1 MSLKLKC
8 FEMFPIHSVRPH
20 KGTSEYSDPPSFS
33 SSKEI
38 DQAVHAGC
46 QREVGNVRNQR
57 GVGNGQNQRGVGK
70 VQNPVDFVRTQ
81 KGTSEYSDPPSFSSK
96 EIDQAGHAGCQ
107 REVGNIRN
115 QREVGNLQNQMGVG
129 NGQNQRGVGNVQ
141 DPVDFV
147 RPQKGTSEYSDP
159 PSFSS
164 SKEIDQAG
172 HAGCQREVDNIQNQR
187 EVGNMQNQMGV
198 GNGQNQRGVGNVQ
211 DPVDFVRTR
220 KGTSE
225 YSDPPSFSS
234 SKEIDQAGH
243 AGCQRE
249 VGNIQNQREV
259 GNVQNQRGVGNG
271 QNRRGVRKV
280 QNPVDFGCQREVG
293 NIQKQREVGN
303 MQSQRGVGN
312 GQNQRGVGNVQNPVD
327 FVRTQKGTSEYSDP
341 PSFSSSKEI
350 DQAGHA
356 GCQREVGNVRNQRV
370 VGNGQNQRGVGNG
383 QNQRGVGKVQNP
395 VDFVRT
401 QKGTSEYSD
410 PPSFSSFKEID
421 QAGHAGCQREVVNV
435 RNQRGVGNVQN
446 QRGVGNGQNPV
457 DFVRPQKGTSKY
469 SDPPSFSSSKEIDQA
484 GHAGCQRGVGNVQN
498 HRGVGNVRHPVDFDE
513 VLLDDFE
520 IVDDS
525 FDEDYIPSP
534 SDLMDYDSD
543 FSSSESDVI
552 PFHNKKDQKGY
563 NKRGDENSNDENSL
577 EDNETSGKMEQILPS
592 FEKRKSPGSVEDSIV
607 VLQTHNEGSRSYDKK
622 YFCLFCEQYQAKLPR
637 HLTTRHK
644 NEIEVAKYLVEKDP
658 KVKRNIL
665 TRLRNLG
672 SHKHNME
679 VIRERKGELLVV
691 YRPSE
696 PTQWSDY
703 SPCPYC
709 YGYYASSVL
718 WKHAKRCNFTPELRK
733 HGKILENSRILLPCA
748 EDNISDGLRKILLT
762 MKDDTVSL
770 IVKNDSLIRQL
781 GQKLSSKHGN
791 NKESYHYIRNSLR
804 EMGRLLICAN
814 EKTGSSNELSSFIDP
829 FQFDLLVNCT
839 REVAGCSQ
847 ETSQFKTP
855 SLALKIGCSLKKCA
869 GILKG
874 NALRI
879 GDESLERKAAKF
891 MELYDLKWNEEV
903 TAHAHRTLK
912 EMKRNQVQLIPLT
925 DDVMLL
931 NDFLSKEIQ
940 EAQQRLTENKND
952 KDAWCHLNEMT
963 LAQLILFNRRRQGE
977 ASKLKISDYHKKHT
991 TRQEDVLLGLTNLEK
1006 KLCSS
1011 LEKVDIVGK
1020 RGRTVPILLTSK
1032 VKVSI
1037 SILLETRDNVG
1048 ICKHNPYVFA
1058 RINNSLDH
1066 IRGCDVLRECSFK
1079 CGAKHPELLRSTK
1092 LRKHIATLSQILN
1105 LKDNELDILA
1115 NFLGHDIRTH
1125 REYYRLPEESIQVA
1139 KMSKLLFALERG
1151 EMGLQK
1157 GLTLEEVSVGPDEEV
1172 EMLQEDDDDDDDDDY
1187 EEEDQICE
1195 VHDVQG
1201 SLVEGTVLKEPTSTN
1216 EKVVGIPL
1224 GKRKPWT
1231 EPEKETVAKHF
1242 QKYILL
1248 KKLPGKREI
1257 QKCLD
1262 AELVLRKRTWRNV
1275 KDYIRNTITATE
1287 RKTLS
1292 KV

>member
-1 MSLKLKC
+1 MLKC
-8 FEMFPIHSVRPH
+8 KLITYF
-20 KGTSEYSDPPSFS
+20 SFC
-33 SSKEI
+33 I
-38 DQAVHAGC
+38 
-46 QREVGNVRNQR
+46 
-57 GVGNGQNQRGVGK
+57 
-70 VQNPVDFVRTQ
+70 F
-81 KGTSEYSDPPSFSSK
+81 FS
-96 EIDQAGHAGCQ
+96 
-107 REVGNIRN
+107 
-115 QREVGNLQNQMGVG
+115 
-129 NGQNQRGVGNVQ
+129 
-141 DPVDFV
+141 
-147 RPQKGTSEYSDP
+147 
-159 PSFSS
+159 
-164 SKEIDQAG
+164 
-172 HAGCQREVDNIQNQR
+172 
-187 EVGNMQNQMGV
+187 
-198 GNGQNQRGVGNVQ
+198 
-211 DPVDFVRTR
+211 
-220 KGTSE
+220 
-225 YSDPPSFSS
+225 
-234 SKEIDQAGH
+234 
-243 AGCQRE
+243 
-249 VGNIQNQREV
+249 
-259 GNVQNQRGVGNG
+259 
-271 QNRRGVRKV
+271 
-280 QNPVDFGCQREVG
+280 
-293 NIQKQREVGN
+293 
-303 MQSQRGVGN
+303 
-312 GQNQRGVGNVQNPVD
+312 
-327 FVRTQKGTSEYSDP
+327 
-341 PSFSSSKEI
+341 
-350 DQAGHA
+350 
-356 GCQREVGNVRNQRV
+356 
-370 VGNGQNQRGVGNG
+370 
-383 QNQRGVGKVQNP
+383 
-395 VDFVRT
+395 
-401 QKGTSEYSD
+401 
-410 PPSFSSFKEID
+410 
-421 QAGHAGCQREVVNV
+421 
-435 RNQRGVGNVQN
+435 
-446 QRGVGNGQNPV
+446 
-457 DFVRPQKGTSKY
+457 
-469 SDPPSFSSSKEIDQA
+469 
-484 GHAGCQRGVGNVQN
+484 
-498 HRGVGNVRHPVDFDE
+498 DE

-543 FSSSESDVI
+543 FSSCESDVI
-552 PFHNKKDQKGY
+552 SFQNKKDQKGY
-563 NKRGDENSNDENSL
+563 NNGGDENSNDENSL

-592 FEKRKSPGSVEDSIV
+592 FEKKKSPRSVEDSIV

-814 EKTGSSNELSSFIDP
+814 EKTGSSNELSSYIDP
-829 FQFDLLVNCT
+829 FQFDLLVKCT

-874 NALRI
+874 NALRT

-1157 GLTLEEVSVGPDEEV
+1157 GLTLEEVSVGPDEGQFIKLSILECNY
-1172 EMLQEDDDDDDDDDY
+1172 LA
-1187 EEEDQICE
+1187 I
-1195 VHDVQG
+1195 
-1201 SLVEGTVLKEPTSTN
+1201 
-1216 EKVVGIPL
+1216 EKFNFLYTFTCI
-1224 GKRKPWT
+1224 
-1231 EPEKETVAKHF
+1231 
-1242 QKYILL
+1242 
-1248 KKLPGKREI
+1248 
-1257 QKCLD
+1257 
-1262 AELVLRKRTWRNV
+1262 
-1275 KDYIRNTITATE
+1275 
-1287 RKTLS
+1287 
-1292 KV
+1292 

>member
-1 MSLKLKC
+1 
-8 FEMFPIHSVRPH
+8 
-20 KGTSEYSDPPSFS
+20 
-33 SSKEI
+33 
-38 DQAVHAGC
+38 
-46 QREVGNVRNQR
+46 
-57 GVGNGQNQRGVGK
+57 
-70 VQNPVDFVRTQ
+70 
-81 KGTSEYSDPPSFSSK
+81 
-96 EIDQAGHAGCQ
+96 
-107 REVGNIRN
+107 
-115 QREVGNLQNQMGVG
+115 
-129 NGQNQRGVGNVQ
+129 
-141 DPVDFV
+141 
-147 RPQKGTSEYSDP
+147 
-159 PSFSS
+159 
-164 SKEIDQAG
+164 
-172 HAGCQREVDNIQNQR
+172 
-187 EVGNMQNQMGV
+187 
-198 GNGQNQRGVGNVQ
+198 
-211 DPVDFVRTR
+211 
-220 KGTSE
+220 
-225 YSDPPSFSS
+225 
-234 SKEIDQAGH
+234 
-243 AGCQRE
+243 
-249 VGNIQNQREV
+249 
-259 GNVQNQRGVGNG
+259 
-271 QNRRGVRKV
+271 
-280 QNPVDFGCQREVG
+280 
-293 NIQKQREVGN
+293 
-303 MQSQRGVGN
+303 
-312 GQNQRGVGNVQNPVD
+312 
-327 FVRTQKGTSEYSDP
+327 
-341 PSFSSSKEI
+341 
-350 DQAGHA
+350 
-356 GCQREVGNVRNQRV
+356 
-370 VGNGQNQRGVGNG
+370 
-383 QNQRGVGKVQNP
+383 
-395 VDFVRT
+395 
-401 QKGTSEYSD
+401 
-410 PPSFSSFKEID
+410 
-421 QAGHAGCQREVVNV
+421 
-435 RNQRGVGNVQN
+435 
-446 QRGVGNGQNPV
+446 
-457 DFVRPQKGTSKY
+457 
-469 SDPPSFSSSKEIDQA
+469 
-484 GHAGCQRGVGNVQN
+484 
-498 HRGVGNVRHPVDFDE
+498 
-513 VLLDDFE
+513 
-520 IVDDS
+520 
-525 FDEDYIPSP
+525 
-534 SDLMDYDSD
+534 
-543 FSSSESDVI
+543 
-552 PFHNKKDQKGY
+552 
-563 NKRGDENSNDENSL
+563 
-577 EDNETSGKMEQILPS
+577 
-592 FEKRKSPGSVEDSIV
+592 
-607 VLQTHNEGSRSYDKK
+607 
-622 YFCLFCEQYQAKLPR
+622 
-637 HLTTRHK
+637 
-644 NEIEVAKYLVEKDP
+644 
-658 KVKRNIL
+658 
-665 TRLRNLG
+665 
-672 SHKHNME
+672 ME

-912 EMKRNQVQLIPLT
+912 EMKRNQAQLIPLT

-1172 EMLQEDDDDDDDDDY
+1172 EMLQEDDDDDDDDY

>member
-1 MSLKLKC
+1 M
-8 FEMFPIHSVRPH
+8 
-20 KGTSEYSDPPSFS
+20 
-33 SSKEI
+33 
-38 DQAVHAGC
+38 Q
-46 QREVGNVRNQR
+46 NQR
-57 GVGNGQNQRGVGK
+57 GVGNGQNQRGVGNG
-70 VQNPVDFVRTQ
+70 QNPVDFVRT
-81 KGTSEYSDPPSFSSK
+81 
-96 EIDQAGHAGCQ
+96 
-107 REVGNIRN
+107 
-115 QREVGNLQNQMGVG
+115 
-129 NGQNQRGVGNVQ
+129 
-141 DPVDFV
+141 
-147 RPQKGTSEYSDP
+147 QKGTSEYSDP

-172 HAGCQREVDNIQNQR
+172 HAGCQREVSSIQNQR
-187 EVGNMQNQMGV
+187 EV
-198 GNGQNQRGVGNVQ
+198 GNGQNQRGVGNV
-211 DPVDFVRTR
+211 
-220 KGTSE
+220 K
-225 YSDPPSFSS
+225 
-234 SKEIDQAGH
+234 
-243 AGCQRE
+243 
-249 VGNIQNQREV
+249 
-259 GNVQNQRGVGNG
+259 NQRGVG
-271 QNRRGVRKV
+271 K
-280 QNPVDFGCQREVG
+280 
-293 NIQKQREVGN
+293 
-303 MQSQRGVGN
+303 
-312 GQNQRGVGNVQNPVD
+312 VQNPVD

-356 GCQREVGNVRNQRV
+356 GCQREVSSIQNQREV
-370 VGNGQNQRGVGNG
+370 GNGQNQRGVGNGQNQREVGNGQNQRGVGNG

-395 VDFVRT
+395 VDFVRP

-410 PPSFSSFKEID
+410 PPS
-421 QAGHAGCQREVVNV
+421 
-435 RNQRGVGNVQN
+435 
-446 QRGVGNGQNPV
+446 
-457 DFVRPQKGTSKY
+457 
-469 SDPPSFSSSKEIDQA
+469 SFSSSKEIDQA
-484 GHAGCQRGVGNVQN
+484 GHAGCQRGVGNVRNQRGVGNVQN
-498 HRGVGNVRHPVDFDE
+498 HRGVGCVRHPVDFDE

-563 NKRGDENSNDENSL
+563 NNGGDENSNDENSL

-592 FEKRKSPGSVEDSIV
+592 FEKRKSQGSVEDSIV

-814 EKTGSSNELSSFIDP
+814 EKTGSSNELSSYIDP
-829 FQFDLLVNCT
+829 FQFDLLVKCT

-874 NALRI
+874 NALRT

-1201 SLVEGTVLKEPTSTN
+1201 SLVEETVLKEPTSTN
-1216 EKVVGIPL
+1216 EKVIGIPL

-1275 KDYIRNTITATE
+1275 KNYIRNTITAME

-1292 KV
+1292 KF